1 MIRLDGVSKSYE
13 GKRVLEPTTLHVAPR
28 ATLAII
34 GPSGCGKSTL
44 LRLVV
49 GLVTPD
55 TGSVAIDGAPMN
67 VASAVALRRRIG
79 YVIQDGGLF
88 PHLTGRENVTLMPR
102 QIGWPAERIA
112 ARVDELATMAR
123 LEAPLLDRY
132 PVQLS
137 GGQRQRVGLLR
148 ALVLDP
154 DVLLLDE
161 PLGALDPIVRAQL
174 QDDLKDVFR
183 RLRKTVLLVTHD
195 MAEAAHLADEIA
207 VMNEGKIVQRAPIGE
222 LLAHP
227 ADPFVS
233 RLIAAQ
239 RPLASLAGPE

>member
-1 MIRLDGVSKSYE
+1 MIRLDGVSKSYD
-13 GKRVLEPTTLHVAPR
+13 GRRVLETTTLHVAPR

-55 TGSVAIDGAPMN
+55 TGTVAIDGALMTPKD
-67 VASAVALRRRIG
+67 AISLRARIG

-88 PHLTGRENVTLMPR
+88 PHLTGRANVALMPR
-102 QIGWPAERIA
+102 QRGWPDAKIA
-112 ARVDELATMAR
+112 ARIDELAAMAR
-123 LEAPLLDRY
+123 LEPALLDRY

-183 RLRKTVLLVTHD
+183 RLNKTVLLVTHD
-195 MAEAAHLADEIA
+195 MAEAALLCDEIA
-207 VMNEGKIVQRAPIGE
+207 VMNGGKVLQRAPIGE
-222 LLAHP
+222 LLDKP

-239 RPLASLAGPE
+239 RPLGAVS

>member
-1 MIRLDGVSKSYE
+1 MIRLDGVSKSYD
-13 GKRVLEPTTLHVAPR
+13 GKCVLAPVTLHVAPR
-28 ATLAII
+28 ETLAII

-44 LRLVV
+44 LRIAV
-49 GLVTPD
+49 GLVRPD
-55 TGSVAIDGAPMN
+55 TGTVAIDGSVM
-67 VASAVALRRRIG
+67 SAATAMLVRRRIG

-88 PHLTGRENVTLMPR
+88 PHLTARENVTLMPR
-102 QIGWPAERIA
+102 HLRWSRERIA
-112 ARVDELATMAR
+112 ARVDELAAMAR
-123 LEAPLLDRY
+123 LEPALLERH
-132 PVQLS
+132 PAQLS
-137 GGQRQRVGLLR
+137 GGQRQRVALLR

-183 RLRKTVLLVTHD
+183 RLEKTVLLVTHD
-195 MAEAAHLADEIA
+195 MTEAAHLADEIA
-207 VMNEGKIVQRAPIGE
+207 VMNEGKLVQRAPIDE

-239 RPLASLAGPE
+239 RPLPRLARAE